1 MAVSEMLSRKEAPDE
16 APKKKGR
23 AKTLIA
29 VVVVVAAILGA
40 GWFLLLRPAPEQT
53 GPEPGEVLA
62 LDSIQINLAGGH
74 YLRVGVALQ
83 LTASAH
89 EAEGSKALDATIDLF
104 SGRSMDELA
113 LPDQREELKKELLE
127 DLDHA
132 YHGDVMGVY
141 FTDFVTQ

>member
-1 MAVSEMLSRKEAPDE
+1 MAVTEMLSKREGEALS
-16 APKKKGR
+16 PKKKGR
-23 AKTLIA
+23 AKIVIV
-29 VVVVVAAILGA
+29 VVVVVAAIFGA
-40 GWFLLLRPAPEQT
+40 AWFLLRPAAEDT

-83 LTASAH
+83 LTASAQ

-113 LPDQREELKKELLE
+113 LPDQREELKKDLLE